1 VSTMLDESFL
11 KICLQRPTSALTS
24 AFARKRA
31 PTCGESRLLIAPDW
45 PVPPNVMTAMTTR
58 HGGVSSPPYDS
69 LNLGYSTADERVNV
83 IENERI
89 VARELAVDA
98 SQIRWVYQVHGH
110 VVHRAEALPPNAP
123 LGATVIEGDAIVSRT
138 PGLVCGVKVADC
150 MPVLFAARDASV
162 VGAAHAGWRGLSS
175 GVLENTLSAMA
186 VHGEDVMA
194 WLGPCIGSAKFE
206 VGEEV
211 REAFVGSADV
221 ESKAIIDSA
230 FVRLQKDGKYLCD
243 LRAIARQRL
252 RIRGVTQVFTSDA
265 CTMSEPE
272 RFFSHRRDKT
282 TGRMAAF
289 IAIRE

>member
-1 VSTMLDESFL
+1 
-11 KICLQRPTSALTS
+11 
-24 AFARKRA
+24 
-31 PTCGESRLLIAPDW
+31 
-45 PVPPNVMTAMTTR
+45 
-58 HGGVSSPPYDS
+58 
-69 LNLGYSTADERVNV
+69 V

-186 VHGEDVMA
+186 VHGEDV
-194 WLGPCIGSAKFE
+194 
-206 VGEEV
+206 
-211 REAFVGSADV
+211 GSADV

-289 IAIRE
+289 IGIRE